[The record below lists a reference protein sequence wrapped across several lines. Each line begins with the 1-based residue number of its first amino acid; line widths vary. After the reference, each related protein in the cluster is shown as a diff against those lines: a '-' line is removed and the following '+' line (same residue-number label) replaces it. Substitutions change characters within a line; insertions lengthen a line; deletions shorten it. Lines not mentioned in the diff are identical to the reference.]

1 MQNFLAMS
9 PEPPVENNVASHL
22 DSSSIANGVGK
33 TEATS
38 TRNGSHVESMVSL
51 VDAIQLVPESEKEE
65 KGKPRV
71 TDDGARTGVE
81 ASKDGSQLI
90 SSASKT
96 PDSFT
101 ELFADATTNDDE
113 THHRATNNACSSQN
127 FFGPAKRLFLQEKD
141 DEKLDI
147 RAKQAVLHLTWT
159 DSRIKEIERE
169 IKVLRRDIDGLPAD
183 VEVKKTSKQPVYQH
197 GLKRSTISE
206 FRLND
211 ESKAV
216 LNNQRLAVEVLITD
230 HSTPRSSGSI
240 AYRSDVQS
248 AETADSADSKV
259 VPLRMSETEGIL
271 QIPERLRIR
280 SRALLSL
287 LGRISGEDLL
297 SNGLTRNIENPA
309 PVVFLR
315 PFKLFVSYEKEI
327 RAEVQELELKIEKED
342 ELAASAPQV
351 PGSRKELPDFDN
363 RDLLA
368 DLKLLIEFLDI
379 DLRATF
385 ELRRKIKEGTAT
397 HIEFQDLW
405 HLFNPGDVI
414 VDPSDESKVYRVL
427 SYTVGIY
434 LSSLV

>member
-9 PEPPVENNVASHL
+9 PESPVENNVASHL

-81 ASKDGSQLI
+81 AFKDDSQLI

-113 THHRATNNACSSQN
+113 TLHRAINNACSSQN

-197 GLKRSTISE
+197 DLKRSTISE

-216 LNNQRLAVEVLITD
+216 PNNQRPAVEVLITD
-230 HSTPRSSGSI
+230 HS
-240 AYRSDVQS
+240 
-248 AETADSADSKV
+248 
-259 VPLRMSETEGIL
+259 L
-271 QIPERLRIR
+271 Q
-280 SRALLSL
+280 
-287 LGRISGEDLL
+287 DLL
-297 SNGLTRNIENPA
+297 LTGRMFNRQ
-309 PVVFLR
+309 R
-315 PFKLFVSYEKEI
+315 PLIAQTQKLFLCACQKRREYCRYQKDCE
-327 RAEVQELELKIEKED
+327 
-342 ELAASAPQV
+342 
-351 PGSRKELPDFDN
+351 FDPVHCSP
-363 RDLLA
+363 
-368 DLKLLIEFLDI
+368 FLDAS
-379 DLRATF
+379 L
-385 ELRRKIKEGTAT
+385 EKICYPMDS
-397 HIEFQDLW
+397 Q
-405 HLFNPGDVI
+405 
-414 VDPSDESKVYRVL
+414 
-427 SYTVGIY
+427 GI
-434 LSSLV
+434 SRIPRQSCS

>member
-51 VDAIQLVPESEKEE
+51 VDAIQLVPESEEE
-65 KGKPRV
+65 DKGKPRV

-169 IKVLRRDIDGLPAD
+169 RSKYCDETLMGFRP
-183 VEVKKTSKQPVYQH
+183 TSKSR
-197 GLKRSTISE
+197 KRRSSRSTSMASNG
-206 FRLND
+206 R
-211 ESKAV
+211 
-216 LNNQRLAVEVLITD
+216 
-230 HSTPRSSGSI
+230 
-240 AYRSDVQS
+240 
-248 AETADSADSKV
+248 
-259 VPLRMSETEGIL
+259 
-271 QIPERLRIR
+271 
-280 SRALLSL
+280 LSL
-287 LGRISGEDLL
+287 S
-297 SNGLTRNIENPA
+297 
-309 PVVFLR
+309 
-315 PFKLFVSYEKEI
+315 
-327 RAEVQELELKIEKED
+327 
-342 ELAASAPQV
+342 
-351 PGSRKELPDFDN
+351 FD
-363 RDLLA
+363 
-368 DLKLLIEFLDI
+368 
-379 DLRATF
+379 
-385 ELRRKIKEGTAT
+385 
-397 HIEFQDLW
+397 
-405 HLFNPGDVI
+405 
-414 VDPSDESKVYRVL
+414 
-427 SYTVGIY
+427 
-434 LSSLV
+434 

>member
-1 MQNFLAMS
+1 
-9 PEPPVENNVASHL
+9 
-22 DSSSIANGVGK
+22 
-33 TEATS
+33 
-38 TRNGSHVESMVSL
+38 
-51 VDAIQLVPESEKEE
+51 
-65 KGKPRV
+65 
-71 TDDGARTGVE
+71 
-81 ASKDGSQLI
+81 
-90 SSASKT
+90 
-96 PDSFT
+96 
-101 ELFADATTNDDE
+101 
-113 THHRATNNACSSQN
+113 
-127 FFGPAKRLFLQEKD
+127 
-141 DEKLDI
+141 
-147 RAKQAVLHLTWT
+147 
-159 DSRIKEIERE
+159 
-169 IKVLRRDIDGLPAD
+169 LRRDIDGLPAD

>member
-1 MQNFLAMS
+1 MS
-9 PEPPVENNVASHL
+9 PEPPVENKVASHL

-38 TRNGSHVESMVSL
+38 TGNDSRVEGMVSL
-51 VDAIQLVPESEKEE
+51 LEASQLVPESGKEE
-65 KGKPRV
+65 KGKPHV
-71 TDDGARTGVE
+71 TDDEARTGVE
-81 ASKDGSQLI
+81 APKDDSQLI

-101 ELFADATTNDDE
+101 ELFADATTHNDE
-113 THHRATNNACSSQN
+113 TLHRAINNAYSSQN
-127 FFGPAKRLFLQEKD
+127 FFGPAKKLFLQEKD

-169 IKVLRRDIDGLPAD
+169 IKVLRRDVDGLPSD
-183 VEVKKTSKQPVYQH
+183 FEVKKTSKQPVYQH
-197 GLKRSTISE
+197 ELKRSTISE

-216 LNNQRLAVEVLITD
+216 PNNQRPAVEVLITD
-230 HSTPRSSGSI
+230 HSAPRSSGSI
-240 AYRSDVQS
+240 ANRADVQS
-248 AETADSADSKV
+248 TNVADSVDLKDV
-259 VPLRMSETEGIL
+259 HLRRSETDGIL

-297 SNGLTRNIENPA
+297 SSGFTRNIENPA

-327 RAEVQELELKIEKED
+327 RAEVGELELKIEKED
-342 ELAASAPQV
+342 ELATSATQV
-351 PGSRKELPDFDN
+351 PGSKKELPDFDN

-368 DLKLLIEFLDI
+368 DLKLLIQFLGI

-385 ELRRKIKEGTAT
+385 GLRRKIKEGTAT
-397 HIEFQDLW
+397 HIEFQDMW
-405 HLFNPGDVI
+405 HLFNPGDII
-414 VDPSDESKVYRVL
+414 VDSSDDSKVYRVL
-427 SYTVGIY
+427 SYTVSVCLASI
-434 LSSLV
+434 V